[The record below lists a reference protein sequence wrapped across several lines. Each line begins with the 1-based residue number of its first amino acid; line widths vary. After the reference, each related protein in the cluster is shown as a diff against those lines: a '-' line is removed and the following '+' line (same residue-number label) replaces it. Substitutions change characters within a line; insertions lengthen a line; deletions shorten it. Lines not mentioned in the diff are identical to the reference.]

1 MMNAVY
7 DFPLKNL
14 PSTGR
19 RPIELLGIGALS
31 LLMLNGCAA
40 TPTNP
45 SAQAQYE
52 ENNDPIEPTNR
63 AVFAGNQFIDRN
75 ALQPVARGYKASVP
89 DGAKR
94 GIHNFLGNLQEPSIA
109 VNDALQGN
117 FGRAWTTTE
126 RFTVNTVA
134 GGVGLFDVASGW
146 DLPGHQADF
155 GQTLGVWGVG
165 TGPSVQLPLF
175 GASNVRDSVGKVV
188 GMVTNPVSFIPL
200 GPIFGAAKS
209 AVGVV
214 DGRAGLIDTT
224 DAIEHTSLDYYATL
238 RSLSAQHR
246 AAMVNEGENGAA
258 TTAAVTSGV
267 RPAVGSDAPNTMSV
281 TISAPAP

>member
-1 MMNAVY
+1 MNGVH
-7 DFPLKNL
+7 DLPVKTW

-19 RPIELLGIGALS
+19 RPMALFGIGALS

-45 SAQAQYE
+45 AAQAQYD

-134 GGVGLFDVASGW
+134 GGVGLFDVASEW

-200 GPIFGAAKS
+200 GPIFGVARAG
-209 AVGVV
+209 VGVV
-214 DGRAGLIDTT
+214 DGRAGAIDTT
-224 DAIEHTSLDYYATL
+224 DALEHTSLDYYATL

-258 TTAAVTSGV
+258 TTAAATGGV
-267 RPAVGSDAPNTMSV
+267 NPAASRDSADKMSI
-281 TISAPAP
+281 TIRAPAP